1 MILRL
6 LFPLTAVAVL
16 FTNGVHAD
24 QRHSDLTA
32 TTTEPKPTF
41 FELTAQSPTELP
53 PSDGEHS
60 EGARHS
66 RWRQWLQSLDL
77 SDQQMA
83 RIGEIYQ
90 QSRGETSSLRQQLRE
105 ERERM
110 YSLLTSDVDSD
121 QIWQI
126 HQNVQSL
133 NQALENQRFEALLEV
148 REVLTPEQRVQVAES
163 LRQYRER
170 RSHRQRQ

>member
-6 LFPLTAVAVL
+6 LLPLTAVAL
-16 FTNGVHAD
+16 MFTSGVQAD
-24 QRHSDLTA
+24 QRESELTVTA
-32 TTTEPKPTF
+32 PEPKPNF
-41 FELTAQSPTELP
+41 FELTAQRPSELP

-66 RWRQWLQSLDL
+66 RWQQWLQSLDL

-83 RIGEIYQ
+83 RIREIYQ

-110 YSLLTSDVDSD
+110 YSLLTSDVGSD
-121 QIWQI
+121 QILQI
-126 HQNVQSL
+126 HQQVQSL
-133 NQALENQRFEALLEV
+133 QQELENQRFEAMLEV

-163 LRQYRER
+163 IRQYQGR
-170 RSHRQRQ
+170 RSSNRRQ